1 MDCYSKSK
9 TYLQPRGVMRD
20 TGITFE
26 RWRGG
31 VWVEERELLY
41 RSSGMDGDGSDYVKI
56 TEAEANKIID
66 ELRKL
71 P

>member
-1 MDCYSKSK
+1 
-9 TYLQPRGVMRD
+9 MRD